1 MASGGRTTSGA
12 GRGAGADS
20 PIRREAGREDALSN
34 LQRLSS
40 RPQYT
45 EQTGF
50 RFPPTPPR
58 ARRRRQ
64 TSASI
69 SSFEAYVPARME
81 NTPRSSVDMTNR
93 LRDLRLDTLAM
104 LEGGSGAI
112 PQVRFHECNVL
123 FVVNGGTPQHR
134 GFKNFAHQLL
144 LRRKLAHPTA
154 PATTKMIF
162 WNEAFNQYVL
172 QEVSAVDGQIK
183 SEVADVGSV
192 WDLTRL
198 EPVQRQADLIIV
210 FTNRSGAALSQRFL
224 LGIERAGLQLT
235 PHIVVM
241 ANENPHKP
249 TPREAFASALQYT
262 NLPNVAVL
270 YQVTPAF
277 DSLGW
282 CHILHIDGNL
292 QYLRRRG
299 KFDGR
304 NLNRM
309 IEWMDLPDLE
319 LGVSLERL
327 VLNGIPGSV
336 MSAVDSPLEQ
346 SPPIQEDPEEVVA
359 APSERV
365 ATRIR
370 RISELFAAPT
380 PGSEPVISRLQQ
392 ELRTE
397 HRRNSRMGMSMGSM
411 SMRGS
416 ANGSIGSWITGLPSN
431 RPLSILEEPSL
442 QPALSNFGGS
452 FRGECQLC
460 CEEDSQLVFLL
471 KQSGKSIPQQFHVQ
485 WPLAVGSDP
494 ENDIISAFM
503 CCDNCSFYVVEQGR
517 TPLRE
522 PATGAFS
529 LIPYTTNADRWKE
542 DLYKGFHHYGRL
554 SRDLLPLIFLSL
566 VDETLRAKSWAR
578 LDGSEE
584 NEQRRDALL
593 WTKREIVANVHM
605 SGDGHDGYIGEW
617 IYACV
622 TAPARG
628 FNSIV
633 YRYPLRGFL
642 FMLRFA
648 DEIHPHADA
657 EPLGKV
663 LWARIL
669 IEVTRHFRSLLE
681 VSPEAFETVTG
692 MAVAINEA
700 LLGDALKEGDWL
712 QHAAAEGAFPEQDLN
727 TLKAAKDEMR
737 WVTDN
742 CRYAM
747 VMWLSYMPSIQGF
760 GESTDAVVTALMEIA
775 GAEFVIGAPEEV
787 GREWCEELVRET

>member
-1 MASGGRTTSGA
+1 
-12 GRGAGADS
+12 
-20 PIRREAGREDALSN
+20 
-34 LQRLSS
+34 LSS

-45 EQTGF
+45 ELTGF

-58 ARRRRQ
+58 VRRRQ
-64 TSASI
+64 ASTSVI
-69 SSFEAYVPARME
+69 SFEANVAARME
-81 NTPRSSVDMTNR
+81 STPRSSVDMANR
-93 LRDLRLDTLAM
+93 PRDLRLDTLAM
-104 LEGGSGAI
+104 LEGGNGP
-112 PQVRFHECNVL
+112 PQIRFHECNVL
-123 FVVNGGTPQHR
+123 FVINGGIPQHR
-134 GFKNFAHQLL
+134 GFKDFAHQLL
-144 LRRKLAHPTA
+144 LRRQIAHPSS
-154 PATTKMIF
+154 PATTNMVY

-172 QEVSAVDGQIK
+172 QEVTTVDGQIK

-192 WDLTRL
+192 WDLKRL
-198 EPVQRQADLIIV
+198 ESAQRAADLIIV
-210 FTNRSGAALSQRFL
+210 FTNRSGASLSHRFL
-224 LGIERAGLQLT
+224 TGIERAGLQLT

-249 TPREAFASALQYT
+249 TPREAFTSALQYT

-270 YQVTPAF
+270 YQATATF

-292 QYLRRRG
+292 QSLRRRG
-299 KFDGR
+299 TFDGR
-304 NLNRM
+304 NLNRL
-309 IEWMDLPDLE
+309 IEWMDLPE
-319 LGVSLERL
+319 LQLGPSLERL
-327 VLNGIPGSV
+327 VLNEVPGAV
-336 MSAVDSPLEQ
+336 MSPVDSPLEP
-346 SPPIQEDPEEVVA
+346 SPPLQEDAEAVTGLNEH
-359 APSERV
+359 V

-392 ELRTE
+392 ELRQE
-397 HRRNSRMGMSMGSM
+397 HRRNGRVGMPSGGGSVRGSM
-411 SMRGS
+411 RASVY
-416 ANGSIGSWITGLPSN
+416 GSIGSWIAGLPSN

-442 QPALSNFGGS
+442 QPPLSNFGGS

-471 KQSGKSIPQQFHVQ
+471 KQSGRSIPQQFHVQ
-485 WPLAVGSDP
+485 WPFAVGSDP

-529 LIPYTTNADRWKE
+529 LIPYTANADRWKE
-542 DLYKGFHHYGRL
+542 DLYKGFNHYGRL

-566 VDETLRAKSWAR
+566 VDETLRTKSWAR

-605 SGDGHDGYIGEW
+605 SGDGHKGFTGEW
-617 IYACV
+617 IYAVV
-622 TAPARG
+622 TAPQRG

-648 DEIHPHADA
+648 EEFHPHDSP
-657 EPLGKV
+657 ETLGKV
-663 LWARIL
+663 LWTRVL
-669 IEVTRHFRSLLE
+669 IEITRHFRSLFDI
-681 VSPEAFETVTG
+681 SQGAFETVTG
-692 MAVAINEA
+692 MAMSINEA
-700 LLGDALKEGDWL
+700 LLGDSLTDSAWLPYVATEGALPEPVL
-712 QHAAAEGAFPEQDLN
+712 ESLNAAAE
-727 TLKAAKDEMR
+727 EMD
-737 WVTDN
+737 WVRKN

-747 VMWLSYMPSIQGF
+747 VMWLSYMPSIQGI
-760 GESTDAVVTALMEIA
+760 GESTDEVINVLMGMG

-787 GREWCEELVRET
+787 GREWCEELELGR